1 MVHVTWTLVVFQA
14 NAEASKVSGKGR
26 RHNIHIKSRQKP
38 FVEYTRGNEDE
49 AGKPGSR
56 LSLHLYPFI
65 YTQGT
70 LV

>member
-1 MVHVTWTLVVFQA
+1 M
-14 NAEASKVSGKGR
+14 SGKGR

-49 AGKPGSR
+49 AGKPGSG